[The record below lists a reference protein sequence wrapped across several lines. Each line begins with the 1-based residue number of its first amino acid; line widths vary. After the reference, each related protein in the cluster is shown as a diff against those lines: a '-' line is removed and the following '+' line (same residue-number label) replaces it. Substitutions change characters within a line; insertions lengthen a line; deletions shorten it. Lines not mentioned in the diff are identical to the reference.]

1 MSEDDRDKRAH
12 FRPMA
17 YLAVKILPGG
27 SSGIPS
33 DLELETIDVAVGG
46 LRCASNVFLE
56 AGLELR
62 LTLELIGGGLRAPET
77 IVGDVSVL
85 RCTWRPNQPINRRYE
100 VALSFVRL
108 SSQEK
113 KRLQR
118 YLSSL

>member
-1 MSEDDRDKRAH
+1 MTDESDKRKH

-17 YLAVKILPGG
+17 YLEIKVLPGG
-27 SSGIPS
+27 SAEIPS
-33 DLELETIDVAVGG
+33 DLKLETIDVAVGG

-56 AGLELR
+56 TGTDLR
-62 LTLELIGGGLRAPET
+62 VTLELIGGELREPET
-77 IVGDVSVL
+77 IVGDVRVL
-85 RCTWRPNQPINRRYE
+85 RCTWRPDQPTTRRYE
-100 VALSFVRL
+100 VALSFVQL